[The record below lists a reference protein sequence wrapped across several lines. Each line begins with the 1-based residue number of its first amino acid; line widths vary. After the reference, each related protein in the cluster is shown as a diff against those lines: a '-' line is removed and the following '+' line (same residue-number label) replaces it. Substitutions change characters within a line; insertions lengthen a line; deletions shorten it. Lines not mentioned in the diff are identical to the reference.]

1 MDFNM
6 TEDQLWIIVLGAFL
20 GLSEVMGIIKRGP
33 NGILHAIWKF
43 YNLKV
48 EVEYQYDEMDVDR
61 YNQTLIPDREQI
73 VLESSKMNSDVISP
87 NVLLIGN
94 KSKATE

>member
-1 MDFNM
+1 M
-6 TEDQLWIIVLGAFL
+6 TEDQLWIIVLGVFL

-48 EVEYQYDEMDVDR
+48 EVEYQYDEMNVDR

-94 KSKATE
+94 KNKAKE